1 MTLVLGGR
9 PLPAFFARLRPSTA
23 LLSITATLL
32 LAALAQPSQ
41 LRGEQYDPSLYSG
54 MQWRQIGPF
63 RAGRVT
69 GVTGVAGQPAVYYMG
84 TAGGGAWKTTD
95 GGMVWKPIFDKQ
107 NVASIGAMAVA
118 PSNPSIVYLGTGDVS
133 NVGGAVNQGN
143 GMWKSTDAGG
153 TWQHIGLE
161 DSRHIGA
168 IWVDPHNPD
177 VVFVAALG
185 HTFAPNAERGVF
197 KTIDGGKTWQK
208 VLYKDDKTG
217 AIDVAFAPDNPK
229 IGFAALWYHYVNPDT
244 PFAGLLVTGGAGI
257 FKTTDGGDTWAEV
270 TGPQLKNTHLGRI
283 GVAVAPG
290 GQRVYAIVSERKEG
304 GLYRSDDGGATWKR
318 TTQDQRIQG
327 NGYFSRVFLDPHN
340 PDIVYVAQTSLY
352 RSTDGGLTF
361 ESYKGAPGGDDNHAL
376 WIDPTN
382 SDYMIMG
389 SDQGAT
395 ISMDGGKTWTSWYNQ
410 PTGQIYHVSTD
421 NRFPY
426 WVYGTQQDSGSVG
439 TLSRGDYG
447 AITFL
452 DWDPIGGY
460 EFGYIVP
467 DPNNPNIIYAGGEA
481 RGLWRIDRTN
491 RQVKTISPNV
501 SRDGD
506 YRTATNPPLAFS
518 PQDSHIL
525 YEGTQFL
532 LQTSDEGAT
541 WKAISPDLT
550 NRPGEPAPKPEQ
562 EAPAAK
568 PEEEAKAEEQKPE
581 AAKSEETKTKEA
593 ESKKPKTKEE
603 EETMRPPDRRAI
615 TTFSLSPVKA
625 GVIWVGTNNGLVQVT
640 TDSGANWQNISPP
653 GLQKFSEVTMIEA
666 SHFDAATA
674 YVSVDNHQGNDFK
687 PHIFRTRDY
696 GKSWQEMVTGI
707 PDFSFVKVVRE
718 DPKRKGLL
726 YAGTE
731 TGPFVSFDDGEQWGT
746 LQQNMPTVSVR
757 DMVVHDD
764 DLVAATY
771 GRAFWILDDLTP
783 LRQINEKIAKS
794 KAHLF
799 QPATAIR
806 LRNDMNQDT
815 PLPPEL
821 PAGDNP
827 PTGAILDYYLKSAP
841 SGEVTVAIY
850 DQHGQLVRQ
859 LSSTLEAMRDEE
871 PPPVPNYWLYHPTP
885 LPKNTGMNRYVW
897 DLRYASPD
905 AIEHTYP
912 IYALY
917 ERTHAE
923 PQGPFV
929 VPGKYEVRLTVDG
942 KTFKQPLTVEMDPR
956 VKVSEAALQ
965 QQLDFDRKVDS
976 LISLSYTFHD
986 NAAKLLDQV
995 KDRQGA
1001 LEKNDQAKS
1010 ALQVVQDFNAKA
1022 KKIQGEKE
1030 RGFGGLGKPKPT
1042 FTLMNSELAYLSET
1056 IDGADAAP
1064 TVAMESAY
1072 HDYCQDL
1079 TKLAQQWTDLM
1090 KQDLPA
1096 VNTQLKDQNLQP
1108 LSTAMPNPT
1117 VPSCS
1122 Q

>member
-1 MTLVLGGR
+1 MMLARHAVRCVSRRYRFASTSLTLAV
-9 PLPAFFARLRPSTA
+9 
-23 LLSITATLL
+23 ILL
-32 LAALAQPSQ
+32 LAAAISPPVLAQ
-41 LRGEQYDPSLYSG
+41 QYDPSLYSG

-69 GVTGVAGQPAVYYMG
+69 AVTGVPGQPAIYYMG

-95 GGMVWKPIFDKQ
+95 GGMVWKPIFDKEG
-107 NVASIGAMAVA
+107 VASIGAIAVA
-118 PSNPSIVYLGTGDVS
+118 PSDPKVIYLGTGDVS
-133 NVGGAVNQGN
+133 NVGGAVNQGD
-143 GMWKSTDAGG
+143 GMWKSTDNGE

-161 DSRHIGA
+161 DSRHIAA
-168 IWVDPHNPD
+168 IWVDPKNAEI
-177 VVFVAALG
+177 VFAAALG
-185 HTFAPNAERGVF
+185 HTYAPNQERGIF
-197 KTIDGGKTWQK
+197 KSIDGGKTWKK
-208 VLYKDDKTG
+208 VLYKDDTTG
-217 AIDVAFAPDNPK
+217 AIDVAFAPDNPQ
-229 IGFAALWYHYVNPDT
+229 IGFAALWHHYVKPDT
-244 PFAGLLVTGGAGI
+244 PYAGLLGMGGAGI
-257 FKTTDGGDTWAEV
+257 YKTTDGGDTWTEV
-270 TGPQLKNTHLGRI
+270 KIPQLANAHLGRI
-283 GVAVAPG
+283 GVVVAPG
-290 GQRVYAIVSERKEG
+290 GQRVYAIISERKQG

-318 TTQDQRIQG
+318 ITEDPRIQG

-352 RSTDGGLTF
+352 RSADGGITF

-395 ISMDGGKTWTSWYNQ
+395 VSMDGGKSWSSWYNQ

-426 WVYGTQQDSGSVG
+426 WVYGTQQDSGSVA

-460 EFGYIVP
+460 EFGYILA
-467 DPNNPNIIYAGGEA
+467 DPTNPNIVYAGGEA

-491 RQVKTISPNV
+491 RQVNVVSPNV

-506 YRTATNPPLAFS
+506 YRTAVNPPLAFS
-518 PQDSHIL
+518 PQDPHIL

-532 LQTSDEGAT
+532 LQTSDGGVT

-550 NRPGEPAPKPEQ
+550 NRPGEPPPT
-562 EAPAAK
+562 PAA
-568 PEEEAKAEEQKPE
+568 EEEAKPE

-593 ESKKPKTKEE
+593 ESKKPKSKEE

-615 TTFSLSPVKA
+615 TAFSLSIVKP
-625 GVIWVGTNNGLVQVT
+625 GVIWVGTNNGLVQLT
-640 TDSGANWQNISPP
+640 TDSGANWQNVSPP
-653 GLQKFSEVTMIEA
+653 GLQKFSEITMVEA
-666 SHFDAATA
+666 SHFDPATA
-674 YVSVDNHQGNDFK
+674 YVSVDNHQVNDFK

-696 GKSWQEMVTGI
+696 GKSWQEVVTGI

-718 DPKRKGLL
+718 DPTRKGLL

-731 TGPFVSFDDGEQWGT
+731 TGPFVSFDDGDHWGT
-746 LQQNMPTVSVR
+746 LQQNLPTVSVR
-757 DMVVHDD
+757 DMVVHGD

-771 GRAFWILDDLTP
+771 GRAFWILDDLSP
-783 LRQINEKIAKS
+783 LRQINEKVANS
-794 KAHLF
+794 KVHLF

-815 PLPPEL
+815 PLPPEM

-827 PTGAILDYYLKSAP
+827 PTGAILDYYFKTPP
-841 SGEVTVAIY
+841 SGDVTIAIY
-850 DQHGQLVRQ
+850 DQSGQLVRQ
-859 LSSTLEAMRDEE
+859 LSSKPEPVRSEE

-885 LPKNTGMNRYVW
+885 LPKNAGMNRYVW
-897 DLRYASPD
+897 DLRYPAPD
-905 AIEHTYP
+905 AVRHTYP
-912 IYALY
+912 ISALY

-929 VPGKYEVRLTVDG
+929 LPGKYEVRMTVDG
-942 KTFKQPLTVEMDPR
+942 KAYKQSLTVEMDPR

-965 QQLDFDRKVDS
+965 QQLDLAKKVDS
-976 LISLSYTFHD
+976 LVSLSYDFHEQ
-986 NAAKLLDQV
+986 AAKVRADV
-995 KDRQGA
+995 AERQAA
-1001 LEKNDQAKS
+1001 LEKNGQPAAA
-1010 ALQVVQDFNAKA
+1010 ALQTVKDFDAKTL
-1022 KKIQGEKE
+1022 KLQGEAQ
-1030 RGFGGLGKPKPT
+1030 RGFPGPGKPKPT
-1042 FTLMNSELAYLSET
+1042 FMLMNSGFTTLSET
-1056 IDGADAAP
+1056 VNQADAAP
-1064 TVAMESAY
+1064 TAAMDTAY

-1079 TKLAQQWTDLM
+1079 TKLSQRWSELM
-1090 KQDLPA
+1090 TKELPA
-1096 VNTQLKDQNLQP
+1096 VNTQLTQQHLQTLIP
-1108 LSTAMPNPT
+1108 VMENAS
-1117 VPSCS
+1117 VPACG